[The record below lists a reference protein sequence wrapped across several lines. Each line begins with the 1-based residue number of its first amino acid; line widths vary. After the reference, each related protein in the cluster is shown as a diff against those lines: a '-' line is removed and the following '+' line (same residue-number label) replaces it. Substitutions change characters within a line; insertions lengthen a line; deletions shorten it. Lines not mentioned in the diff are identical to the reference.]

1 MHFHAPP
8 HWDIAPSLQFTSEFQ
23 FSTVQSVHFSSEKKK
38 FNHIS
43 KSLQKIEVVLQSDSV
58 HMVKYFMMNSSI
70 TMEEFNNHTLKLA
83 KLIAIEFYLLYKIFK
98 RSSRFKST

>member
-1 MHFHAPP
+1 MLHHTEILHLPYN
-8 HWDIAPSLQFTSEFQ
+8 SLQSFNSLQYKVCIFLQ
-23 FSTVQSVHFSSEKKK
+23 KKK

-43 KSLQKIEVVLQSDSV
+43 KSLQKIEVVLKCDSV

-70 TMEEFNNHTLKLA
+70 TMEEFNNHSLKLA